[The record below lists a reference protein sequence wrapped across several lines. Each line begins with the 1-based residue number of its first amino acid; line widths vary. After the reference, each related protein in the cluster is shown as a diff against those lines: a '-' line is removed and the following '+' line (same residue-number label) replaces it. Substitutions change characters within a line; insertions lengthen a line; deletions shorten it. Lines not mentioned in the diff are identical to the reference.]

1 MFRFVWQGPA
11 KKNVRGDGRGSAPPG
26 REGTGAA
33 PPAPARGGAPG
44 VGPAGQRCPSLR
56 GPGVGM
62 RHPRGVGGG
71 GGGQGLPS
79 AGLRSRGEGGP
90 GRSAG
95 LGAALAPLPALMP
108 PLLPAGE
115 AERLCVPVPAGR
127 SAARPRGRFAGLRPR
142 SRKGVVVGVGV
153 CVGGVTFHPRGC
165 KVRLAAAAAVSQ
177 RAAGSCT
184 PSERSLSGSYW
195 ASSVD

>member
-1 MFRFVWQGPA
+1 MCAVMAGAPRRRAGKGREPRPPPRPA
-11 KKNVRGDGRGSAPPG
+11 GVPPGSARRDNVVRACGGRGSG
-26 REGTGAA
+26 CGTL
-33 PPAPARGGAPG
+33 
-44 VGPAGQRCPSLR
+44 AGW
-56 GPGVGM
+56 
-62 RHPRGVGGG
+62 GGG